1 MYIVV
6 KYIAQLALFLYYQ
19 RIELFHTDRIPKS
32 GPILFLP
39 NHQNAL
45 MDPLIMAA
53 YSRRKPFFLTRSDVF
68 ANSILRAFF
77 GFLQMMPIYRMRDG
91 RSKLSNNEA
100 IFERCSDILLSGKSL
115 VIFPEG
121 NHNIQ
126 RRVRP
131 LSKGFT
137 RFLFGSL
144 ERDPEFNPALI
155 PVGVN
160 YQQSSGF
167 PDSAVLY
174 FGTAVDFQDVL
185 VPDNMQ
191 QTILKT
197 KEALYVQLVQ
207 LTSHIG
213 DEEHYD
219 EILDRLEGRKTDF
232 TDPIAV
238 NKLIESWQD
247 LPKNPEVKTPF
258 ILKAWDI
265 VFSSLNFPMIALWRL
280 GPKRLVPEIEFTA
293 TFRFLYSV
301 VIYPLAYVLGFV
313 LLKSLISLEYTLVF
327 ILGHILHNLLY
338 VKLR

>member
-1 MYIVV
+1 M
-6 KYIAQLALFLYYQ
+6 KYIAQLALFLYYK
-19 RIELFHTDRIPKS
+19 RIDLFHTDRIPES
-32 GPILFLP
+32 DPILFLP

-45 MDPLIMAA
+45 MDPLVMAA
-53 YSRRKPFFLTRSDVF
+53 YSTRKPFFLTRSDVF

-100 IFERCSDILLSGKSL
+100 IFERCSEILLGGKSL

-121 NHNIQ
+121 NHNIH

-137 RFLFGSL
+137 RFLFRSL
-144 ERDPEFNPALI
+144 ERDPGFNPALI

-160 YQQSSGF
+160 YQQAAGF

-174 FGTAVDFQDVL
+174 FGNAIYFQDVL
-185 VPDNMQ
+185 VPGDEQ
-191 QTILKT
+191 LTIQKT
-197 KEALYVQLVQ
+197 KELLIEQLVQ
-207 LTSHIG
+207 LTAHIG
-213 DEEHYD
+213 DEEQYD
-219 EILDRLEGRKTDF
+219 EILDRLERNKTDF

-238 NKLIESWQD
+238 NKLIASWQD
-247 LPKNPEVKTPF
+247 LPESPYVKTPF
-258 ILKAWDI
+258 LLKVWDI
-265 VFSSLNFPMIALWRL
+265 VFSSLNFPMIVLWRL
-280 GPKRLVPEIEFTA
+280 GPKRLIPEIEFTA

-301 VIYPLAYVLGFV
+301 VAYPLAYVLSYIV
-313 LLKSLISLEYTLVF
+313 LNSVVSWEYALAF
-327 ILGHILHNLLY
+327 IFGHILHNLLY

>member
-6 KYIAQLALFLYYQ
+6 KHIAQLALFLYYK
-19 RIELFHTDRIPKS
+19 RVTLHHTDRIPQS

-45 MDPLIMAA
+45 MDPLVMAA
-53 YSRRKPFFLTRSDVF
+53 YSKRKPFFLTRSDVF
-68 ANSILRAFF
+68 ANGILRAFF

-91 RSKLSNNEA
+91 RSNLKNNEA
-100 IFERCSDILLSGKSL
+100 IFSRCSELLLEGKSL

-121 NHNIQ
+121 DHNLQ

-137 RFLFGSL
+137 RFLFRGL
-144 ERDPEFNPALI
+144 DQDKAFNPALI

-160 YQQSSGF
+160 YVKAAGF
-167 PDSAVLY
+167 PDSAAFF
-174 FGTAVDFQDVL
+174 FGDSIYFQDVI
-185 VPDNMQ
+185 VEGDAQ
-191 QTILKT
+191 QTILKA
-197 KEALYVQLVQ
+197 KKSLYDQLVQ
-207 LTSHIG
+207 LTGHIDD
-213 DEEHYD
+213 DENYEQ
-219 EILDRLEGRKTDF
+219 ILNRLEGSRVNF

-238 NKLIESWQD
+238 NNLIRSWKD
-247 LPKNPEVKTPF
+247 LPENPNRKTPF
-258 ILKAWDI
+258 YLRVWDV
-265 VFSSLNFPMIALWRL
+265 VFTSLNFPMIALWRL

-301 VIYPLAYVLGFV
+301 VVYPLAYVLGYI
-313 LLKSLISLEYTLVF
+313 LLASLVSWQYALT
-327 ILGHILHNLLY
+327 ILGIHILHNLLY